1 MLNDQVIAANYLI
14 DNKLSSKIMIID
26 LDIRGGNCFYISRFC
41 IYIIFFMSRK
51 NYPFRKQKSDFD
63 LAFEDDTND
72 AGISRCD
79 LQEALTSIG

>member
-1 MLNDQVIAANYLI
+1 MLNDQAIAANYLI

-26 LDIRGGNCFYISRFC
+26 LDVHQGDGAASTFQNQDSVFTLSFHG
-41 IYIIFFMSRK
+41 RK

-72 AGISRCD
+72 GVYLNA
-79 LQEALTSIG
+79 LQ